1 MNETLII
8 EAVDFGLLERQRRL
22 TNNLFDRLKAD
33 EYFETMKEEEAL
45 EGILVMLDHWSDLRE
60 ATE

>member
-8 EAVDFGLLERQRRL
+8 EDVDFGLLERQRRL

>member
-45 EGILVMLDHWSDLRE
+45 EGILVMLDHWADLRE
-60 ATE
+60 ATK